1 MNAAFAV
8 RFVFPAVFFFVPVDF
23 LAVFELLAMSSPRSG
38 PRACDAAGQRA
49 WLPSR
54 HHAIA

>member
-8 RFVFPAVFFFVPVDF
+8 RFVFPAVFFFVPADF

-38 PRACDAAGQRA
+38 PHACDADVHALSPEAEAG
-49 WLPSR
+49 SR
-54 HHAIA
+54 